1 MQSRTKIPVPSAFLQ
16 SDALIYTLKEET
28 FAIQKNRE
36 IFTFRGNK
44 LSRMTSYEKFRGN
57 KLSRWTTFKRFPGN
71 KKRRKSKF
79 VRRKIRFYC
88 TVLRYPPD
96 NVKIAKKEFQKTCF
110 PISFLSW
117 VLNFW
122 NFTNATII
130 WYHNYKSVFF
140 SEYSQMTTFFRKF
153 CGKKLSRMTSFE
165 KFRGN
170 KLSRIWLKTAKPQK
184 FLPAKVSSFKVHK
197 RTIIISL

>member
-1 MQSRTKIPVPSAFLQ
+1 MFHVYKSRHFFKLHRKTSYFKGRNFRGKKLSR
-16 SDALIYTLKEET
+16 EET
-28 FAIQKNRE
+28 FAVQKNRE
-36 IFTFRGNK
+36 IFTFCGNK

-79 VRRKIRFYC
+79 ERRNIRFYC
-88 TVLRYPPD
+88 TVIKVGHLTC
-96 NVKIAKKEFQKTCF
+96 VKIAKKEFQKTCF
-110 PISFLSW
+110 PLFFLSW

-140 SEYSQMTTFFRKF
+140 FRIFADDDFFRKF
-153 CGKKLSRMTSFE
+153 RGK
-165 KFRGN
+165 
-170 KLSRIWLKTAKPQK
+170 KLSRIWLKTAKPRK
-184 FLPAKVSSFKVHK
+184 FLPAKVSSFKVEN
-197 RTIIISL
+197 I